1 MPSVKLTKPAP
12 KMDADSTPTSDRGS
26 INFLLNSGTASF
38 IDCFRFPSS
47 HERRN
52 IFNFRNN
59 QKSPE
64 CSDVVDMFANTS
76 DNGSAFSD
84 FFEDESIDWSLFE
97 EENLLRFLSTPVT
110 EIHNFGNAPV
120 MTSMP
125 LPVEWEP
132 ASVQSA
138 AIIQGVMESTQLL
151 HFNIQEQTQIS
162 QNLNLFF
169 TPSRIDKFISLYF
182 EFWHP
187 HCPILH
193 QPSISIHTTP
203 IPLLAAMIIMGSMFS
218 SDDRD
223 VSLAKVLLDLVEHYV
238 YSIDDLTEAF
248 EVRQMFRAPQTPAL
262 DMLPMSMLAFQH
274 LQAAYIMVCVQFWA
288 GNLVARR
295 RAADARFAVVVK
307 VSCSF
312 PRLLRFADKLY

>member
-1 MPSVKLTKPAP
+1 
-12 KMDADSTPTSDRGS
+12 
-26 INFLLNSGTASF
+26 
-38 IDCFRFPSS
+38 
-47 HERRN
+47 
-52 IFNFRNN
+52 
-59 QKSPE
+59 
-64 CSDVVDMFANTS
+64 MFANAS

-84 FFEDESIDWSLFE
+84 FFEDESIDWTLFE
-97 EENLLRFLSTPVT
+97 EENLLRFLTTPVT
-110 EIHNFGNAPV
+110 EMHPFGNAPI
-120 MTSMP
+120 MTNMP
-125 LPVEWEP
+125 LPLEWEP

-138 AIIQGVMESTQLL
+138 AIIQGVMEAIQTLN
-151 HFNIQEQTQIS
+151 FNVGEQTQIS
-162 QNLNLFF
+162 QNLNMFF
-169 TPSRIDKFISLYF
+169 TPSKIDRCISLYF

-193 QPSISIHTTP
+193 QPSLSIHTTP

-238 YSIDDLTEAF
+238 YSVDDLTEAY
-248 EVRQMFRAPQTPAL
+248 EVRQMFRAPQTPGMDAQ
-262 DMLPMSMLAFQH
+262 PMSMFAFQH

-307 VSCSF
+307 VSCVLPSI
-312 PRLLRFADKLY
+312 LCSADKNTRWHEDLASPKCDMN